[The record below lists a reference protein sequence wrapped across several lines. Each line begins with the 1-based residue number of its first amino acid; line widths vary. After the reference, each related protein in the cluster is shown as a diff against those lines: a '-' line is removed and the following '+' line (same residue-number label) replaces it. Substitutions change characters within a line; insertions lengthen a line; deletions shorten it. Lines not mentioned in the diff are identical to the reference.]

1 MIDKYTKAVLTVI
14 AVCLCLIT
22 AQNFNFIPSAEA
34 AYDSIQKV
42 AICDWR
48 NGDCAYVIDGNVKT
62 YEEVSSHTVQKVQ
75 ICDWNGKDCATVDKY
90 NQLHVM
96 DYNNL

>member
-1 MIDKYTKAVLTVI
+1 MIDRYTKAVLTV

-22 AQNFNFIPSAEA
+22 AQNLNFIPTAQA

-48 NGDCAYVIDGNVKT
+48 NGDCGHVIDGAVKT
-62 YEEVSSHTVQKVQ
+62 YEEVSSHAVKKVQ
-75 ICDWNGKDCATVDKY
+75 ICDYSGRDCSNVYKG
-90 NQLHVM
+90 
-96 DYNNL
+96 NLNVYDAYR